1 MGRTGKTLGWGGTHL
16 ETKAWKWEQPFSP
29 FRMCG
34 LRDWDRR
41 KVLGSVMRNGTL
53 SAWRGGAHK
62 LCLWGHPGVS
72 SDGKHW
78 LSASCPSFKGCSTCC
93 FFQEDILELR
103 APPAGWST
111 SGHSASGGAFYPPPP
126 SPKVPLSPFPYSSC
140 SLKHSPSLVNI

>member
-1 MGRTGKTLGWGGTHL
+1 MFLVPHNEIHYSKDSN
-16 ETKAWKWEQPFSP
+16 WE
-29 FRMCG
+29 
-34 LRDWDRR
+34 
-41 KVLGSVMRNGTL
+41 KL
-53 SAWRGGAHK
+53 SIR
-62 LCLWGHPGVS
+62 
-72 SDGKHW
+72 KHW

-140 SLKHSPSLVNI
+140 SLKHSPSLVNIWEEWKENIWGLEWNSWSTKARHLNSSLSYPTAGAFPSRGLRKEKNTFAW